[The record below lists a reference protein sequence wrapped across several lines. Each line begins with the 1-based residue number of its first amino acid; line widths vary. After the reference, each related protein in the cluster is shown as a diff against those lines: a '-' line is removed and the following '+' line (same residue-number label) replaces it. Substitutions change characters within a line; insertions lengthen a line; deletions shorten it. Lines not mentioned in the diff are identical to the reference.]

1 MSSELYFIFLVGLSC
16 AVHVLFTLFRV
27 EEKEVVEFFSLRMRV
42 GEFGSFSLLVTK
54 RGSSQKSNQDK

>member
-16 AVHVLFTLFRV
+16 AAHVLFTLSRV

-42 GEFGSFSLLVTK
+42 GEFCSFSFLVTK